1 MAVTEEAFRALRD
14 CLCGPRGRTRVS
26 VCKET
31 GISYLTRTED
41 LRSSSQSGV
50 VLVEETILHYLTRT
64 ENLRLRGRR
73 DVVLAETPVMHA

>member
-1 MAVTEEAFRALRD
+1 MAVTEEAFRDLRD
-14 CLCGPRGRTRVS
+14 YLCGLRGRTRVL

-31 GISYLTRTED
+31 GISYLTRTKD

-50 VLVEETILHYLTRT
+50 VLVEETILYYLNRT
-64 ENLRLRGRR
+64 KNLRLRGRH

>member
-1 MAVTEEAFRALRD
+1 
-14 CLCGPRGRTRVS
+14 VS
-26 VCKET
+26 VCKKM

-41 LRSSSQSGV
+41 LRPSNQSGV
-50 VLVEETILHYLTRT
+50 VLVEETILYYLTRT